1 MAETKIILTQTVAN
15 LGHAGDV
22 VEVRPGY
29 ARNYLFPQGL
39 AFKWTKGAAAQI
51 EAMKRAR
58 QAKALAT
65 REDAVAAKAAIEGT
79 VVEIAAKV
87 SESGKLFGAVDYNW
101 VFGCAGFAVISQIA
115 VGCAVPVNYFFTA
128 GKHLTANC
136 AGVAFIPVRSS
147 YCAFNAAICAFFGV
161 TYR

>member
-87 SESGKLFGAVDYNW
+87 SESGKIFGAVSADAIASALSDN
-101 VFGCAGFAVISQIA
+101 APISPKSIKLETIKTTGEFPA
-115 VGCAVPVNYFFTA
+115 TVALHPEISASFTV
-128 GKHLTANC
+128 KV
-136 AGVAFIPVRSS
+136 VAE
-147 YCAFNAAICAFFGV
+147 
-161 TYR
+161 

>member
-87 SESGKLFGAVDYNW
+87 SESGKLFGAVSAD
-101 VFGCAGFAVISQIA
+101 AIASALSDKAPISPKSIKVETIKTTGEFPA
-115 VGCAVPVNYFFTA
+115 TVALHPEISASFT
-128 GKHLTANC
+128 
-136 AGVAFIPVRSS
+136 V
-147 YCAFNAAICAFFGV
+147 
-161 TYR
+161 

>member
-22 VEVRPGY
+22 VEVRPCY

-87 SESGKLFGAVDYNW
+87 SESGKLFGAVSADEI
-101 VFGCAGFAVISQIA
+101 ASALADKAPISPKSIKVETIKTTGEFPA
-115 VGCAVPVNYFFTA
+115 TVALHPEISASFTV
-128 GKHLTANC
+128 KV
-136 AGVAFIPVRSS
+136 VAE
-147 YCAFNAAICAFFGV
+147 
-161 TYR
+161 